1 MNYAFA
7 DGGVY
12 KNNPS
17 KKGGAWAYVILNSV
31 GLLES
36 KYGIVEGNVTNNLME
51 FIALY
56 EVIKSLPEGWSGE
69 IVSDSKITLG
79 RIFYGWKCNGL
90 PEDLVKDCRNQLKRL
105 GIVFPRHV
113 KGHQAQSDD
122 IYITYNRMCDFLCR
136 KAMKEKWENK
146 K

>member
-12 KNNPS
+12 MKNPS
-17 KKGGAWAYVILNSV
+17 KKGGAWAYVKLNGKEVVSN
-31 GLLES
+31 
-36 KYGIVEGNVTNNLME
+36 YGIVEGKVTGNFME

-56 EVIKSLPEGWSGE
+56 EVIKSLPDGWSGE

-90 PEDLVKDCRNQLKRL
+90 PEDLVEDCRNQIKRL
-105 GIVFPRHV
+105 GVVFPRHV

-122 IYITYNRMCDFLCR
+122 IYITYNRMCDSLCR